1 MKSTTASS
9 TAFALGGNAAD
20 RSAIFTSHNL
30 VGSTSFETV
39 HSNHGTLENIS
50 NRGQND
56 KPTRA
61 AWASSTVWAITTLG
75 ALGTLTTIRT
85 FTTTTATAFVT
96 FVTFVSFVGFVT
108 FVGFVGFVTFVG
120 SGGFAFTIVSFF
132 GFHNFFSWSLFGSLR
147 STQPGEAD
155 SEPCSLISFGVFS
168 CGSFSAPLGLFL
180 RNTCTERDRPDK
192 KRHSHQQ
199 HETLQF

>member
-9 TAFALGGNAAD
+9 TAFALGGNATD
-20 RSAIFTSHNL
+20 RSAIFTSYNL
-30 VGSTSFETV
+30 VGCASFEAI
-39 HSNHGTLENIS
+39 HGNHCTLENIS

-56 KPTRA
+56 QSTGA
-61 AWASSTVWAITTLG
+61 AWAISTVWTISTFG
-75 ALGTLTTIRT
+75 ALGALTTIRT
-85 FTTTTATAFVT
+85 FTTTATTAFVGFVT
-96 FVTFVSFVGFVT
+96 FVTFVT
-108 FVGFVGFVTFVG
+108 FVGFASFVSFVS

-155 SEPCSLISFGVFS
+155 SETCSLISFGVFS

-180 RNTCTERDRPDK
+180 RDTCAERNRPDK
-192 KRHSHQQ
+192 KRYRHQQ